1 MSRATPR
8 VPHLLSSVLGALSGH
23 CESVSED
30 WLTAVPVMAA
40 VSVSALSPVSVV
52 VQWAAPLT
60 TSCLHWEVVVR
71 EVGER

>member
-8 VPHLLSSVLGALSGH
+8 VPHLLSSVLGAFSGH

-30 WLTAVPVMAA
+30 WLTAVMAA

>member
-1 MSRATPR
+1 M
-8 VPHLLSSVLGALSGH
+8 
-23 CESVSED
+23 
-30 WLTAVPVMAA
+30 TAILVMTS
-40 VSVSALSPVSVV
+40 VSVSAVSPVSVV